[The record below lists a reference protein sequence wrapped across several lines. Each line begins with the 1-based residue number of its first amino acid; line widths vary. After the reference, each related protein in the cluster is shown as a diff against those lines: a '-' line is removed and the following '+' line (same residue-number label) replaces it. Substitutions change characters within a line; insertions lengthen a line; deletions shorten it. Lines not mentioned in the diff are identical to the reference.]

1 MIHSRNLYLFLFAGD
16 VLPALLISP
25 SICRDR
31 VFKVSVV
38 WDKGRH
44 LFYIHKLFVFSE
56 LQLADSICW
65 IFVLF
70 FFSFPEVHMLF
81 AGMQR
86 DKVRFENWPY
96 GVHRAEVRSEVSE

>member
-44 LFYIHKLFVFSE
+44 LFSIHQLCVLSE
-56 LQLADSICW
+56 MQYKFAAVSIFW

-70 FFSFPEVHMLF
+70 FSFP
-81 AGMQR
+81 
-86 DKVRFENWPY
+86 
-96 GVHRAEVRSEVSE
+96 